1 MTDGLTDRSDGLT
14 EEMQFEANETDA
26 MLMQAAA
33 DGDCARLQKLID
45 DGACVYYREP
55 GTGRTALHAAA
66 EHGRREAIEL
76 LLENHHP
83 WFVHYVLISV
93 AFLISSSSA
102 GGEIIKQ
109 ERSGRCRCFGS
120 RVCTACR
127 VPGPVRLYGP

>member
-1 MTDGLTDRSDGLT
+1 MLWERRCPSQKKRKTEVTDGLT

-66 EHGRREAIEL
+66 EHGHREAIEL

-83 WFVHYVLISV
+83 WFVHCVRITVMLLINSG
-93 AFLISSSSA
+93 SA
-102 GGEIIKQ
+102 GG
-109 ERSGRCRCFGS
+109 
-120 RVCTACR
+120 
-127 VPGPVRLYGP
+127 

>member
-1 MTDGLTDRSDGLT
+1 
-14 EEMQFEANETDA
+14 

-83 WFVHYVLISV
+83 WNAVDDAGVSAAEYAQRAGFKDLYDFMVREGIRTELLIRLLV
-93 AFLISSSSA
+93 CGFIAFFLMLFSEHFFPSS
-102 GGEIIKQ
+102 
-109 ERSGRCRCFGS
+109 
-120 RVCTACR
+120 
-127 VPGPVRLYGP
+127 